1 MKMLR
6 ILSTLG
12 VVLAL
17 FAFPLTAQAA
27 TVVVKV
33 NGQAVTDVQVTER
46 LALMKLEHRTGQKVA
61 IDELIDEA
69 LKDQEATRLGFTVTE
84 ADIDTA
90 FQQVA
95 QNLKVSTSN
104 LQKVLTDSGVGL
116 QTLRDRLKASLSW
129 SKVTGSVVSAKV
141 QFSEADID
149 AQAKAKLNDI
159 NSFDY
164 ILKEVVFLMPDGQ
177 GNASQRTAQANQY
190 RKAYTGCANAVQES
204 LTYTD
209 AAVHDLGRR
218 NAGQFPDAIA
228 QELAALN
235 VGGITKPRVVQGG
248 VSMIAVCSKE
258 ATQDTTYIAA
268 QLRQTVGS
276 GALQTEA
283 TKYLA
288 DLKAKA
294 QIVYG

>member
-6 ILSTLG
+6 FLG
-12 VVLAL
+12 ALGLVLAL
-17 FAFPLTAQAA
+17 AFPLTAEAA

-33 NGQAVTDVQVTER
+33 NGQAITDVQVTER
-46 LALMKLEHRTGQKVA
+46 LALMKLEHRSGQKVA
-61 IDELIDEA
+61 VDELITEA
-69 LKDQEATRLGFTVTE
+69 LQDQEATRLGFTITD

-95 QNLKVSTSN
+95 QNLKVSVSN
-104 LQKVLTDSGVGL
+104 LQKVLTDNGVGL

-129 SKVTGSVVSAKV
+129 SKVTGSVISAKV

-149 AQAKAKLNDI
+149 AQAKAKLNEV

-164 ILKEVVFLMPDGQ
+164 ILKEVVFLMPGGQ

-204 LTYTD
+204 LSYTD
-209 AAVHDLGRR
+209 AAVHDLGRK
-218 NAGQFPDAIA
+218 NAGQFPDALA
-228 QELAALN
+228 QELAGLN

-248 VSMIAVCSKE
+248 VSMLAVCAKE
-258 ATQDTTYIAA
+258 ATQDTTFIAA
-268 QLRQTVGS
+268 QLRQTVGT
-276 GALQTEA
+276 GALQAEA
-283 TKYLA
+283 NKYLA